1 MGKAT
6 AAVCMYG
13 MDRMLFTRLKNEDK
27 NTVLKNLTFGLS
39 SGRAA
44 TKLKLLLVLL
54 WLSQASGVPQT
65 GVTEQQNLVS
75 TNYS

>member
-1 MGKAT
+1 
-6 AAVCMYG
+6 

-44 TKLKLLLVLL
+44 SLLKLQLL
-54 WLSQASGVPQT
+54 LSQDKYR
-65 GVTEQQNLVS
+65 VS
-75 TNYS
+75 HKLG